1 MITTLEGDKIT
12 ELTYHPCTLPKQKNQ
27 LMTDLTTQ
35 IKARKKSKVN
45 NVGVTHSLLNLIA
58 KHAARTHG
66 FQNGLTEPLNLK
78 P

>member
-35 IKARKKSKVN
+35 ITAKKNPKSISV
-45 NVGVTHSLLNLIA
+45 VVTQPLLNLIA

-66 FQNGLTEPLNLK
+66 FQNGLRG
-78 P
+78 